1 MIVQWGCKGYIIN
14 DVLCQIPVFFAS
26 DWEADPNWRAD
37 FSAWCHQK
45 SMYINTICIHIY
57 IYIQYTTYIYIYTC
71 GLSIHCNKRPRPGF
85 HLGSIRLSPSQ
96 LFRCSEQSPWLA
108 GDRSQL
114 RAYNRSLTPLRIAW
128 LDHGHRYRGGCFWSF
143 TSWAS

>member
-1 MIVQWGCKGYIIN
+1 MRVQWGCKWYIIN
-14 DVLCQIPVFFAS
+14 DVLCQIPVLFLLLIGRLLPTDEHTFQPDATK
-26 DWEADPNWRAD
+26 N
-37 FSAWCHQK
+37 
-45 SMYINTICIHIY
+45 SMYINPNTHNIY
-57 IYIQYTTYIYIYTC
+57 IYTVHSIYTC

-85 HLGSIRLSPSQ
+85 HLGSIRLSPTQ

-128 LDHGHRYRGGCFWSF
+128 LDHGHQYRGGCF
-143 TSWAS
+143 